1 MSTVEVEYDDD
12 DVNKDVTLRC
22 TQPISRCLVIQ
33 YCYCVYPLW
42 TIEASVQHSIVQYGT
57 VRYGRARHGMGR
69 CQ

>member
-42 TIEASVQHSIVQYGT
+42 TIEASVQHSTTQYSTVQYGT
-57 VRYGRARHGMGR
+57 VRYGTVR
-69 CQ
+69 